1 MARKHIRIQKPP
13 RGSKASRRLRARE
26 AAASRDA
33 APEPTPVVVEVE
45 PDEPKLAKK
54 KTVKKSVKKSSK
66 ASSRGGKR
74 PSAAKS
80 KE

>member
-1 MARKHIRIQKPP
+1 MARKHIRVQNPP
-13 RGSKASRRLRARE
+13 RGSKESRRLRARVAE
-26 AAASRDA
+26 TLRGA

-45 PDEPKLAKK
+45 PNEPKLVKK

-66 ASSRGGKR
+66 ASSRGEKR
-74 PSAAKS
+74 SSASKS